1 LRSEEDAISSI
12 QYFDKKKVLG
22 GSCRARH
29 SSRRKHPDPSTNNI
43 GIVTGSNFGSL
54 DDAAEVKEI
63 FGRFDRSKWET
74 PGSISLALKFQKLPQ
89 KALVGKKGI

>member
-1 LRSEEDAISSI
+1 MPYHSSSI
-12 QYFDKKKVLG
+12 STKKKMLG
-22 GSCRARH
+22 GSLRARQ
-29 SSRRKHPDPSTNNI
+29 SSRRIHPDPSTNDI
-43 GIVTGSNFGSL
+43 GIGTGSNFGSL
-54 DDAAEVKEI
+54 DDAAEAKEI